1 MAKMVK
7 CKTCGAEIAKS
18 AKTCPSCGA
27 KAKKHTVLGI
37 ILVLIGV
44 CLIAAAI
51 DGQSGEPEKVNTSK
65 AGGQTTSS
73 DDQSIFHVGDTVNL
87 NDVHVTLKNV
97 SASSRSQFNTPT
109 DGNVFVT
116 FEFEIDNQSDSE
128 IAVSSMMSFTAYF
141 DDYAA
146 NISIGAM
153 TDSSLSQLD
162 GSVDAG
168 KKMTGIVGYE
178 APENW
183 TVAEIRFTP
192 DFWSG
197 KEIVFEYAK

>member
-1 MAKMVK
+1 MGKLVK

-27 KAKKHTVLGI
+27 KQKKHTVLGI

-51 DGQSGEPEKVNTSK
+51 GGKSGEPKKVNTSE

-97 SASSRSQFNTPT
+97 SESNGSQFNTPT

-178 APENW
+178 APDNW
-183 TVAEIRFTP
+183 AVAEIRFTP

>member
-1 MAKMVK
+1 MVK

-18 AKTCPSCGA
+18 AKTCQNCGA
-27 KAKKHTVLGI
+27 KQKKHTVLGI

-51 DGQSGEPEKVNTSK
+51 GGQSGEPEKVNTSE

-73 DDQSIFHVGDTVNL
+73 DGQSIFHVGDTVNL

-97 SASSRSQFNTPT
+97 SASNGSQFNTPT

-141 DDYAA
+141 DDYTA

-183 TVAEIRFTP
+183 TIAEIRFTP